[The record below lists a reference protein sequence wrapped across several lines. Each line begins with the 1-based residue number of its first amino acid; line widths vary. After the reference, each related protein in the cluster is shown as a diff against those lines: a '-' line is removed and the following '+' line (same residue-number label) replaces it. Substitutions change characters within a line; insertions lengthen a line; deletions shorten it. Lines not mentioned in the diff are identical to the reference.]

1 MRGVRLPRSPP
12 CPLSRTHSCACIA
25 ELHHVRLPN
34 AHDLK
39 AWDWLCFGP
48 GGDSG
53 EVQPSPAPPKH
64 PAQAVPPPPSP
75 AMQSQQGHSTGCG
88 TSQHEGQWLGQG
100 AGGSTQGHSGQQLGG
115 HGEGQRGEQ
124 GVQGPHGAEQVGLGA
139 GASAQGAPVMDQL
152 TGPMLRTVLAMDQVR
167 VSGLGQPFGTS
178 SVACSWHEFCM
189 AYVVITRSIMH
200 IIGHLRDSGPVPRGR
215 SRS

>member
-1 MRGVRLPRSPP
+1 MDHGLRTRSLTRCLLVRGVRLSRSLP
-12 CPLSRTHSCACIA
+12 CPLSRTYSFACFA

-53 EVQPSPAPPKH
+53 EVQPPPAPPQH

-75 AMQSQQGHSTGCG
+75 AMQLQQGHSTGCG

-100 AGGSTQGHSGQQLGG
+100 AGGSTEGHSGHQ
-115 HGEGQRGEQ
+115 EGQRGKQGVQ
-124 GVQGPHGAEQVGLGA
+124 GVQGPHGAEQAGLGA
-139 GASAQGAPVMDQL
+139 GASAKGAPMMDQL
-152 TGPMLRTVLAMDQVR
+152 PGPMLRTVLAMDQVR
-167 VSGLGQPFGTS
+167 VSGLGQSFGT
-178 SVACSWHEFCM
+178 
-189 AYVVITRSIMH
+189 
-200 IIGHLRDSGPVPRGR
+200 
-215 SRS
+215 